1 MKKKKRGKQEEE
13 KRQLAVEALGAIQGV
28 FTL

>member
-1 MKKKKRGKQEEE
+1 MKKKKGKQEEE
-13 KRQLAVEALGAIQGV
+13 KRQLAVEALGAIQVV